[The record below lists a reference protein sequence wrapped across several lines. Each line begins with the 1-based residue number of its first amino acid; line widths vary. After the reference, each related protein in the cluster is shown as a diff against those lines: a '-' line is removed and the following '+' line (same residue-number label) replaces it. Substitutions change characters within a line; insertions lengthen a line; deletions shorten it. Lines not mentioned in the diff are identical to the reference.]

1 MRRPLDANLRLT
13 MKEKVLPKIVRKR
26 IEISKL
32 FYPLDR
38 NEERKWARI
47 FRNGLDSLFVK
58 LEPEAS
64 KLGFVQE
71 LIQDNFILWKDPDS
85 NTNECMF
92 CIITDPS
99 SFQSIQSV
107 INRIEVLMPIFTYAI
122 IHQEKDGEGIYD
134 IFRLSK
140 FSYLEHCNRV
150 KVPKTYK

>member
-1 MRRPLDANLRLT
+1 
-13 MKEKVLPKIVRKR
+13 MKKRVLPKIVKKR

-32 FYPLDR
+32 FYPLAR

-47 FRNGLDSLFVK
+47 FRNGIDSLFVK
-58 LEPEAS
+58 LESEAI
-64 KLGFVQE
+64 KLDFVQD
-71 LIQDNFILWKDPDS
+71 LVQDSFILWKDPGS

-92 CIITDPS
+92 CIITDAT
-99 SFQSIQSV
+99 SFQSIKAV
-107 INRIEVLMPIFTYAI
+107 INRIEEFMPTFTYTI
-122 IHQEKDGEGIYD
+122 INQEKDGEGTYD